1 MAAGRWVPALPGAL
15 TSTALV
21 MMATAATAQ
30 EPGILPDSSLPGPS
44 WAVPSL
50 LGFLVGMT
58 IIALRRRFGRR
69 SPFDADIATAV
80 RKCLSQVS
88 VPVAGFDQDGRVH
101 LWNASLEKL
110 SGLSFDRVRGSLPAE
125 IPAFGPDHQITQELQ
140 RFHAAPVGL
149 SARLRTTIYSGARH
163 QQVPVLV
170 TLDRVAPGESPEFPG
185 WTLVVFT
192 DLSENEELRL
202 QYQQAMADAQSSV
215 RRLSEIDRLKSEF
228 LAVCSHELKTPL
240 VSITGYLDLLT
251 SQKLGPLTP
260 RQENALRVSLRNAG
274 RLNELL
280 GSLLDLAR
288 MEAGKM
294 KFELT
299 PHRLGPILEEILEV
313 IHPMAETKHLT
324 VEAPPLSGLPYVQVD
339 PSMINRVF
347 LNLLD
352 NAIKFTPPGGSIRV
366 QVTVEEEQVHVAIID
381 SGVGI
386 PPGDLDR
393 VTTPFFQSDA
403 SDTRPAG
410 GLGLGLAI
418 VEKILLGH
426 ATRLHLVSQP
436 GQGTQASFSL
446 RIVKK
451 GQSGKTPASPAPT
464 PTGS

>member
-1 MAAGRWVPALPGAL
+1 
-15 TSTALV
+15 
-21 MMATAATAQ
+21 
-30 EPGILPDSSLPGPS
+30 
-44 WAVPSL
+44 
-50 LGFLVGMT
+50 
-58 IIALRRRFGRR
+58 
-69 SPFDADIATAV
+69 
-80 RKCLSQVS
+80 
-88 VPVAGFDQDGRVH
+88 
-101 LWNASLEKL
+101 
-110 SGLSFDRVRGSLPAE
+110 
-125 IPAFGPDHQITQELQ
+125 
-140 RFHAAPVGL
+140 
-149 SARLRTTIYSGARH
+149 
-163 QQVPVLV
+163 
-170 TLDRVAPGESPEFPG
+170 
-185 WTLVVFT
+185 
-192 DLSENEELRL
+192 
-202 QYQQAMADAQSSV
+202 
-215 RRLSEIDRLKSEF
+215 
-228 LAVCSHELKTPL
+228 
-240 VSITGYLDLLT
+240 
-251 SQKLGPLTP
+251 LTP